1 MVNSLRNS
9 LLTATTTTS
18 GCSNSVRLSTT
29 MRSKRQA
36 RRFAPCSLG
45 SRLSAKTL
53 RHIAKQGL
61 GKSRGRSL
69 YCGRPLCLY
78 GGRFVPDSGKSRTR
92 LSHLKSVPCLQ
103 LLLLKFCVDYPS
115 LCKSNLW
122 DCSGN
127 RLILG
132 RLVRF
137 LYQRHDCRSIE

>member
-1 MVNSLRNS
+1 
-9 LLTATTTTS
+9 
-18 GCSNSVRLSTT
+18 

-69 YCGRPLCLY
+69 FVGDLFVCM

-92 LSHLKSVPCLQ
+92 LFHLKSVPCLQ

>member
-1 MVNSLRNS
+1 M
-9 LLTATTTTS
+9 
-18 GCSNSVRLSTT
+18 
-29 MRSKRQA
+29 
-36 RRFAPCSLG
+36 
-45 SRLSAKTL
+45 
-53 RHIAKQGL
+53 
-61 GKSRGRSL
+61 
-69 YCGRPLCLY
+69 
-78 GGRFVPDSGKSRTR
+78 PDSGKSRTR

-122 DCSGN
+122 DCSVN